1 MTARIIEPTSKQDAA
16 RVLAEAEVRA
26 LSNRT
31 MKRRPRGMPSRS
43 GGTGCRGRARPA
55 ARSDP
60 PPWCSVTS
68 RPCGSRV
75 RHEAHGS
82 YSPRSGDQR
91 EGRLVG
97 LMANRVRETGPGT
110 IAGQETVGRV

>member
-16 RVLAEAEVRA
+16 RVLAEAGVRA

-68 RPCGSRV
+68 RPCGSRPKPGDSF
-75 RHEAHGS
+75 REPAFSKERRLEPQITGGGC
-82 YSPRSGDQR
+82 SPTR
-91 EGRLVG
+91 
-97 LMANRVRETGPGT
+97 PGC
-110 IAGQETVGRV
+110 R

>member
-1 MTARIIEPTSKQDAA
+1 
-16 RVLAEAEVRA
+16 
-26 LSNRT
+26 
-31 MKRRPRGMPSRS
+31 
-43 GGTGCRGRARPA
+43 
-55 ARSDP
+55 
-60 PPWCSVTS
+60 
-68 RPCGSRV
+68 V